1 MSRDEVAQFVEAAFA
16 DAADEEEVFGAAE
29 GAVALAVFDDAR
41 GERGAEAGQPLK
53 LFARG
58 AVDGEGRVRRV
69 GGGLCGRRVR
79 LRVAC

>member
-1 MSRDEVAQFVEAAFA
+1 MSRDEGAEFVEAAFA

-41 GERGAEAGQPLK
+41 GERGADAGQPLK

-58 AVDGEGRVRRV
+58 AVDREGRVC
-69 GGGLCGRRVR
+69 LLGRRLG